1 MKMKLFDRE
10 VIVSFLSG
18 SHNRNLDTE
27 TSDKDYKAFVMP
39 TFEDLYTK
47 NQFKDTQVTPT
58 IDTEVHDIRAL
69 ENLFYKSNI
78 TYLELLYSIEIQ
90 TYGYDEMEEILSM
103 RDDIVTMHLG
113 NFFNASFGMYNSQM
127 KILKNLEKNLTP
139 SNMQQYNKK
148 AMLAIHFL
156 STLIKFYETGFSD
169 FKSSFTYNDAE
180 RAYML
185 GIKHGNHSAEEVK
198 DIIQTKVD
206 QTKALESMYLKQP
219 INEATLEKIQKL
231 VRSMVL
237 KSL

>member
-1 MKMKLFDRE
+1 MKLFDRE
-10 VIVSFLSG
+10 VVVQFLSG
-18 SHNRNLDTE
+18 SHSRNLNTE
-27 TSDKDYKAFVMP
+27 TSDKDYKAFVLP
-39 TFEDLYTK
+39 TFEDLYAK
-47 NQFKDTQVTPT
+47 IQFKDTQVTPT

-90 TYGYDEMEEILSM
+90 KYGYDEMEEILAM

-127 KILKNLEKNLTP
+127 KILRNLENNLNP
-139 SNMQQYNKK
+139 SNLQQYNKK

-185 GIKHGNHSAEEVK
+185 GIKQGDHSIEEVK
-198 DIIQTKVD
+198 HIIQSKAD
-206 QTKALESMYLKQP
+206 QTKALESLYLKQP
-219 INEATLEKIQKL
+219 VNEATLEKIQKL
-231 VRSMVL
+231 TRSMVL
-237 KSL
+237 KSLQ